1 MNYRKALVT
10 GGAGF
15 IGSHLVDALV
25 ALHVDVVV
33 LDDLSTGKRENLSQ
47 VSDRVTFVEGSVAD
61 QETVARVMTG
71 IDVVFH
77 QAAVA
82 SVPKSLE
89 DPLGT
94 HAVNVTGTLNVFEEA
109 RKAGVK
115 RVVYASSCAIFGDD
129 PELPKQE
136 TSPAAPKSPYALHKL
151 TGEKYARLYGE
162 LFGLSTVGLRY
173 FNVFGPRQ
181 DPSSPYSGVI
191 SIFSTRIAEEKP
203 ITIFG
208 DGKTT
213 RDFIYVADVVRAN
226 ILAAEAENPS
236 LAYCVGTGIET
247 TLLEVVSVLEDAIGK
262 KALVEHGKERV
273 GDIKRSVSDS
283 TRAKKELMFHAE
295 TDFTEGIAKTIEGLA
310 K

>member
-1 MNYRKALVT
+1 MHYKRALVT

-15 IGSHLVDALV
+15 IGSHLVDQLV
-25 ALHVDVVV
+25 AQGVDVVV
-33 LDDLSTGKRENLSQ
+33 LDDLSTGKRKNLKN
-47 VSDRVTFVEGSVAD
+47 VIDRVTFIEGSVTD
-61 QETVARVMTG
+61 PTTVARVMADV
-71 IDVVFH
+71 DVVFH

-129 PELPKQE
+129 PELPKRE
-136 TSPAAPKSPYALHKL
+136 TSPVVPKSPYALHKL
-151 TGEKYARLYGE
+151 TGEKYAKLYGE

-191 SIFSTRIAEEKP
+191 SIFSTRIAEGKP

-213 RDFIYVADVVRAN
+213 RDFIFVEDVVRAN
-226 ILAAEAENPS
+226 LLAAEAENPS
-236 LAYCVGTGIET
+236 RAYCVGTGVET
-247 TLLEVVSVLEDAIGK
+247 TLLDVVSALEDAIGK
-262 KALVEHGKERV
+262 KATVLHGEERA

-283 TRAKKELMFHAE
+283 ALVQKELNFKAG
-295 TDFTEGIAKTIEGLA
+295 TDFAGGIKKTIEELA